1 MVEATKEE
9 IEGRNSNEVGP
20 EDVILQIKG
29 LKTYFYTE
37 EGVVKAV
44 DGVSFNIYENETIG
58 LVGETGCGK
67 SVTALTILRLVRAPG
82 KILGG
87 KIKFKGIDFLKLSK
101 KEMRNYRGKDIT
113 MIFQDPLNS
122 LNPVI
127 TIGKQLSEVFFLHQ
141 KENLKTILDQLR
153 VKRKERQAEKKEL
166 KKELKENDERLSEIE
181 KEELNEKI
189 QKLQEA
195 TKGDLSLKKVALKES
210 EKMIKAVGIPD
221 AKGILNRYPHELS
234 GGMRQRVMIAMA
246 LSCSPSLLIADEPT
260 TALDV
265 TIQAQILE
273 LMKKL
278 KTDFNTSILM
288 ITHDLGIIA
297 EICDRVMVMYSGSIV
312 ELADAEGLF
321 KRPLHPYTKGL
332 IGAIP
337 SIEKRDQKL
346 KTIRGSVPNLIYP
359 PSGCRFHPRCPN
371 RLEICEKIKPSL
383 NEDHENHYIA
393 CHLFDAQYKDSPKY
407 QWDEKEQM
415 NSILL

>member
-1 MVEATKEE
+1 
-9 IEGRNSNEVGP
+9 
-20 EDVILQIKG
+20 
-29 LKTYFYTE
+29 
-37 EGVVKAV
+37 
-44 DGVSFNIYENETIG
+44 
-58 LVGETGCGK
+58 
-67 SVTALTILRLVRAPG
+67 
-82 KILGG
+82 
-87 KIKFKGIDFLKLSK
+87 
-101 KEMRNYRGKDIT
+101 

-141 KENLKTILDQLR
+141 KEILKTILDQLR
-153 VKRKERQAEKKEL
+153 VKRKERRAEKKEL

-195 TKGDLSLKKVALKES
+195 TKGELSLKKVALKES

-221 AKGILNRYPHELS
+221 AEGILNRYPHELS
-234 GGMRQRVMIAMA
+234 GGMRQRAMIAMA

-278 KTDFNTSILM
+278 KIDFNTSILM

-383 NEDHENHYIA
+383 NKDHENHYIA
-393 CHLFDAQYKDSPKY
+393 CHLFDAEYKDSPKY
-407 QWDEKEQM
+407 KWDEKEQM
-415 NSILL
+415 KSILL

>member
-1 MVEATKEE
+1 
-9 IEGRNSNEVGP
+9 
-20 EDVILQIKG
+20 
-29 LKTYFYTE
+29 
-37 EGVVKAV
+37 
-44 DGVSFNIYENETIG
+44 
-58 LVGETGCGK
+58 
-67 SVTALTILRLVRAPG
+67 
-82 KILGG
+82 
-87 KIKFKGIDFLKLSK
+87 
-101 KEMRNYRGKDIT
+101 MRNYRGKDIT

-141 KENLKTILDQLR
+141 KEILKTILDQLR
-153 VKRKERQAEKKEL
+153 VKRKERRAEKKEL

-195 TKGDLSLKKVALKES
+195 TKGELSLKKVALKES

-234 GGMRQRVMIAMA
+234 GGMRQRAMIAMA

-321 KRPLHPYTKGL
+321 KKPLHPYTKGL

-337 SIEKRDQKL
+337 SIEKRNQKL

-359 PSGCRFHPRCPN
+359 PSGCRFHPRCPD
-371 RLEICEKIKPSL
+371 RLEICERIKPSL
-383 NEDHENHYIA
+383 KKDDENHYIA
-393 CHLFDAQYKDSPKY
+393 CHLFDAEYKDSPKY
-407 QWDEKEQM
+407 KWDEKEQM
-415 NSILL
+415 NTILL

>member
-9 IEGRNSNEVGP
+9 IEGRNSDEVGS
-20 EDVILQIKG
+20 EAVILQIEG

-195 TKGDLSLKKVALKES
+195 TKGELSLKKVALKES

-321 KRPLHPYTKGL
+321 KKPLHPYTKGL

-337 SIEKRDQKL
+337 SIEKRNQKL

-359 PSGCRFHPRCPN
+359 PSGCRFHPRCPD
-371 RLEICEKIKPSL
+371 RLEICERIKPSL
-383 NEDHENHYIA
+383 KKDDENHYIA
-393 CHLFDAQYKDSPKY
+393 CHLFDAEYKDSPKY
-407 QWDEKEQM
+407 KWDEKEQM